1 MRLILRWCALC
12 ASVAIVSLFALPVGA
27 VYADENG
34 GHTIVVHPGQSI
46 QAAIDKAAP
55 GSTIVVESGTYKENL
70 AITKDHIT
78 LKSEHGLGSVLLKPP
93 ATPTLSICLPDPSK
107 PVSGIC
113 ASGQVDPITGNF
125 ERPVTGTRIDGF
137 VVAGFSDFGVV
148 LFNAVDS
155 AVTNTRARNNQTY
168 GISGFGLKGVRFVN
182 NIAHDNAHP
191 GFYIGDSPNANAYV
205 VGNRSFRNGVG
216 GATAEAEGFGFL
228 FRDSSHGVVRDN
240 SAYDNCA
247 GFVFVDGG
255 FNPEPLNDWHA
266 VENSARNNNGTCTG
280 EAGYVPATKGIGFA
294 LVGTQHVTLQE
305 NTARGNGTTGA
316 EPKRT
321 SGGIVVISAKG
332 DVGGPDPTDNL
343 IVENQ
348 AFGNSPKDIFW
359 DESGSGNRFDGNRC
373 KTSAPPRLCQSGRD
387 D

>member
-1 MRLILRWCALC
+1 MRSILRWCALC
-12 ASVAIVSLFALPVGA
+12 ASIAMASLVALPAGA
-27 VYADENG
+27 AYADEDS
-34 GHTIVVHPGQSI
+34 GHTIVVHAGQSI
-46 QAAIDKAAP
+46 QAAVDAAVAGDTIVIDK
-55 GSTIVVESGTYKENL
+55 GTYKESVT
-70 AITKDHIT
+70 ITTDHIT
-78 LKSEHGLGSVLLKPP
+78 LKSKRGAGPVILDGRGVPPSANGCAAAFCVLGQIKPDFSPGLH
-93 ATPTLSICLPDPSK
+93 
-107 PVSGIC
+107 
-113 ASGQVDPITGNF
+113 
-125 ERPVTGTRIDGF
+125 RVTGTRIDGF
-137 VVAGFSDFGVV
+137 IMQNYSGDGTF
-148 LFNAVDS
+148 LFNASDS
-155 AVTNTRARNNQTY
+155 AVTNSEAKDNTGY
-168 GISGFGLKGVRFVN
+168 GIAGFVQYGIRLLN
-182 NIAHDNAHP
+182 NVSHSNIEP

-205 VGNRSFRNGVG
+205 VGNRSFHNGVG
-216 GATAEAEGFGFL
+216 FPKAQLEGFGFL

-255 FNPEPLNDWHA
+255 FNPEPLNDWRA

-316 EPKRT
+316 EPERT

-343 IVENQ
+343 IVENK